1 MRTKKGL
8 FTQACECECECKIEK
23 RLLENIALNNTEDSN
38 DESDPLNGMNL

>member
-8 FTQACECECECKIEK
+8 FTQACECECKIEK